1 MDLSSSEYSSQICGS
16 LSVEKLATE
25 DIIFVACGSMG
36 GDLPHGLNADSTA
49 LPRRRLWLRKTC
61 WQASKGADVG
71 FTIWCIVSVQHQ
83 NEGSIGKSIPDVREI
98 FWDPRDFPN
107 FGGARTFSHHQS
119 FYRDQKIV
127 PCGHD
132 SVKINPSLLM
142 MREWSTLIM
151 YDHQHFIATI
161 IVSYDQWS
169 NWSLPTSGIRRNII
183 LCQPAVKWFDLVLTV
198 DSWKWFIGPR
208 LVFQPS
214 TTSRDALL
222 CFKESREPELHS
234 QPKHIG
240 PALDHLRKWIM
251 TMIMFLDFEY
261 ILTN

>member
-1 MDLSSSEYSSQICGS
+1 MWVHGGWFASRVERRFHSPSQKKA
-16 LSVEKLATE
+16 LTQKNMLASFE
-25 DIIFVACGSMG
+25 G
-36 GDLPHGLNADSTA
+36 GRRRVHDMMHCIRATPKRGKYWEIH
-49 LPRRRLWLRKTC
+49 PRR
-61 WQASKGADVG
+61 
-71 FTIWCIVSVQHQ
+71 
-83 NEGSIGKSIPDVREI
+83 
-98 FWDPRDFPN
+98 PRDFPS